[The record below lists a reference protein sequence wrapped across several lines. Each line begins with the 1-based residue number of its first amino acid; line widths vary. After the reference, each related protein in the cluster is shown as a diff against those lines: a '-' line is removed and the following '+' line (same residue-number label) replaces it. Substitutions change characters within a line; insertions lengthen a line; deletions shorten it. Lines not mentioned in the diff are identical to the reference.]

1 MLVREAADTLPG
13 QGASR
18 GDLRSGFLGDVLA
31 GLARSPKEIPC
42 KWLYDARGSRL
53 FERICELP
61 EYYPT
66 RTEIGIMERDAAAM
80 TALLGP
86 ECALV
91 EYGPGSGEKALL
103 LLRHLERPAVYVP
116 VDLSATALAEA
127 SARVARA
134 FPALRIAPKF
144 ADFTAPLELP
154 LAAAA
159 GRRRVV
165 YFPGS
170 TIGNLH
176 KPEMFSFLRGVAEQC
191 GRGGGLL
198 VGVDLPKE
206 RRVLERAYDDPWGVT
221 AAFDLNLLA
230 RANRE
235 LGADFRLDRF
245 RHRAV
250 YDERAGRVEMHLV
263 SMAQQVVTIAGRT
276 VRFAEG
282 ESIWTESSYKYDVEE
297 FTALAMLAGWRSE
310 ETWTDDRAWFSV
322 HYLALP

>member
-1 MLVREAADTLPG
+1 MLVPEATYPLSS

-18 GDLRSGFLGDVLA
+18 TDLRAEFLADLLE

-42 KWLYDARGSRL
+42 KWLYDAYGSHL

-66 RTEIGIMERDAAAM
+66 RTEIGIMEREAPAM
-80 TALLGP
+80 AALLGP
-86 ECALV
+86 GCALA
-91 EYGPGSGEKALL
+91 EYGPGSGQKALL
-103 LLRHLERPAVYVP
+103 LLQHLESPAAYVP

-134 FPALRIAPKF
+134 FPALRVVPVY
-144 ADFTAPLELP
+144 ADFTAPFELP
-154 LAAAA
+154 LAMSA

-170 TIGNLH
+170 TVGNLH
-176 KPEMFSFLRGVAEQC
+176 KPEMLAFLRGVARQC
-191 GRGGGLL
+191 GPGGGFL

-206 RRVLERAYDDPWGVT
+206 RSVLERAYDDPRGVT

-235 LGADFRLDRF
+235 LGADFRVDRF

-250 YDERAGRVEMHLV
+250 YDSRAGRVEMHLV
-263 SMAQQVVTIAGRT
+263 STAPQVVTIAGR
-276 VRFAEG
+276 VVVFREG
-282 ESIWTESSYKYDVEE
+282 ETIWTESSYKYDVEE
-297 FTALAMLAGWRSE
+297 FTALATLAGWRCE
-310 ETWTDDRAWFSV
+310 ETWTDDRAWFGV
-322 HYLALP
+322 HYLSLS